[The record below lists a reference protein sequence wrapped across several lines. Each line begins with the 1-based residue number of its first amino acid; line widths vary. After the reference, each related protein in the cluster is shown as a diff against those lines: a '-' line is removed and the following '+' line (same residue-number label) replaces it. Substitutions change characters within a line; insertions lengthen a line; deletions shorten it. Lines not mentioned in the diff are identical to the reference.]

1 MFDEKKNIVI
11 CSIPG
16 KLKNQY
22 LLKNEK
28 QYIIDIAAVGD
39 TVKFKKN
46 KDGTGVIVSIEER
59 INYFSRKA
67 PRIKGAS
74 YRGERLEQI
83 ISANIDNL
91 VVITSV
97 QKPNFNNKLLDRII
111 VAGESS
117 HINITIV
124 INKSDLQHNEEVSD
138 WIKLYESLG
147 YNIYLTSV
155 VNGKGVKPLREN
167 LSGRTNLFC
176 GQSGVGKSSLL
187 NLLYPQLKLK
197 IGEISDSTQK
207 GTHTTVTALL
217 EEVEDKT
224 TVIDTPGIREF
235 ESYGIKKEDLGH
247 YFVEFLPFINEC
259 KFNTCT
265 HFHEPGCA
273 VVSAVSECKI
283 SEERYNSYL
292 NLLDSIED
300 DMIF

>member
-1 MFDEKKNIVI
+1 M
-11 CSIPG
+11 
-16 KLKNQY
+16 
-22 LLKNEK
+22 
-28 QYIIDIAAVGD
+28 
-39 TVKFKKN
+39 
-46 KDGTGVIVSIEER
+46 
-59 INYFSRKA
+59 
-67 PRIKGAS
+67 
-74 YRGERLEQI
+74 
-83 ISANIDNL
+83 
-91 VVITSV
+91 ITSV

-124 INKSDLQHNEEVSD
+124 VNKSDLKYNEEVSG
-138 WIKLYESLG
+138 WIELYESLG

-155 VNGKGVKPLREN
+155 VTSEGVKPLREN

-217 EEVEDKT
+217 EEVEDQT